1 MLVAARTHDYGKQ
14 PVDHLAKLLRS
25 ESIEAAQLVLPK
37 AFSEINSYE
46 EVTPQ
51 LVERI
56 RRNFEEE
63 KIKIQILGCYMDLG
77 NPDDEVRKNAVDTF
91 KRCLK
96 FNQILGASIVGTETA
111 YPRLSRE
118 EKQIWHPYMMDSIAR
133 LVEEAERLDVD
144 MAIEPVYWHPLE
156 DLETTVEVFEK
167 MNSDHL
173 KMIFDPANVLEFP
186 KIDQDAYWKEW
197 LQALGD
203 KIEAIHMKDFVEG
216 PNKEYC
222 PVCLGDG
229 VIRYGEIVKWMK
241 QHKPEIVVVREELEP
256 KTAQKDIAYMR
267 RLWICLLY
275 TSPSPRDGLLS
286 RMPSSA

>member
-267 RLWICLLY
+267 KLWVE
-275 TSPSPRDGLLS
+275 SV
-286 RMPSSA
+286 